1 MKKKIEEFTG
11 EGLYVVYDRAV
22 GGSVEGMEA
31 VRDYIKANLDTGVD
45 VIGNAPER
53 AKYFCINYYD
63 DDYKHIGFK
72 KDSNDSVF
80 FPIRPTRP
88 MNRSE
93 LVKALEGYA
102 CEFSDEDIKAM
113 LAKRGISTEVVD

>member
-11 EGLYVVYDRAV
+11 KELYEVYLKYPVLDFH
-22 GGSVEGMEA
+22 GMES

-45 VIGNAPER
+45 VIGKAPEG
-53 AKYFCINYYD
+53 AEYYSVFYYD
-63 DDYKHIGFK
+63 KKLKGLDAMVIGNN
-72 KDSNDSVF
+72 SYI
-80 FPIRPTRP
+80 PLRPTRP

-102 CEFSDEDIKAM
+102 REFSDEDIKAM
-113 LAKRGISTEVVD
+113 LAKRGISTEVVE